1 MEYHPPF
8 EKRVVEDYAVRGA
21 HEDLAVDQSRQG
33 TLRGGRSADGPRLVR
48 QGGALVQ
55 VGGKLRPVLRSPLV
69 LQEGFDLIM
78 RPAKMEDEGLS
89 LALEHKSQIQRT
101 ATFHE
106 RLDAP

>member
-1 MEYHPPF
+1 MEYHPAF
-8 EKRVVEDYAVRGA
+8 EKRVVEDYAVRSA
-21 HEDLAVDQSRQG
+21 HE
-33 TLRGGRSADGPRLVR
+33 DGPRLVR

-55 VGGKLRPVLRSPLV
+55 VGGKLRPVLRSPLD

-78 RPAKMEDEGLS
+78 RPAEMEDEGLS